1 MMVPFQDRA
10 RVFQA
15 VVAADRAAARH
26 ADALSGSL
34 AGHQFVTIRR
44 TSLLE
49 ARAAACRG
57 PPPVCHGALLRQPAL
72 APRTTALDRG
82 LLASRRRAQCA
93 AHAAVGSC
101 GGPQEDMQPTW
112 PPEPAVLA
120 EGVRRVAGRAQDGFA
135 QLGHVPGEEL
145 RGRVRIQFVDEYGAE
160 EAGVDGGG
168 LFKDFLERLVRPYTT
183 YPIPGVAPMPASA
196 CAAGGHVHSWGFC
209 MACARLRRACA
220 HKHVAACGA
229 ACMRGAT
236 GAPRGRGKAQG
247 PPTLAGL
254 RRCARASTRAWAC
267 SPPRRT
273 SACTRRRPR
282 RPPCRARSSTMSSWA
297 A

>member
-57 PPPVCHGALLRQPAL
+57 PPPVCHRALLRQPAL

-183 YPIPGVAPMPASA
+183 YPIPGVAPNASQ
-196 CAAGGHVHSWGFC
+196 
-209 MACARLRRACA
+209 RLR
-220 HKHVAACGA
+220 
-229 ACMRGAT
+229 
-236 GAPRGRGKAQG
+236 
-247 PPTLAGL
+247 
-254 RRCARASTRAWAC
+254 
-267 SPPRRT
+267 
-273 SACTRRRPR
+273 RRRPR
-282 RPPCRARSSTMSSWA
+282 PLLGVLYGLRSPAPRLRPQTRSSVWRCLHA
-297 A
+297 GGNRRAPGQG

>member
-49 ARAAACRG
+49 ARLAACVRRLCLARGPAAAAGAGFNMTAVGRGLLLPDAERSVQRTPLRRPLAARSRHAKHGTGALPSPPRACDAPPVARRTALRSWGGCRARSCAGACASSSWTSTARRRPAWTAAACSRTSWSAWCI
-57 PPPVCHGALLRQPAL
+57 PYALCAYPMWPQCRPA
-72 APRTTALDRG
+72 P
-82 LLASRRRAQCA
+82 ASR
-93 AHAAVGSC
+93 
-101 GGPQEDMQPTW
+101 E
-112 PPEPAVLA
+112 
-120 EGVRRVAGRAQDGFA
+120 
-135 QLGHVPGEEL
+135 
-145 RGRVRIQFVDEYGAE
+145 
-160 EAGVDGGG
+160 
-168 LFKDFLERLVRPYTT
+168 
-183 YPIPGVAPMPASA
+183 A
-196 CAAGGHVHSWGFC
+196 CA
-209 MACARLRRACA
+209 ARLRRACA
-220 HKHVAACGA
+220 RRRVAACGA
-229 ACMRGAT
+229 ACMRGST
-236 GAPRGRGKAQG
+236 GARRVSIPQG
-247 PPTLAGL
+247 PPTPAGP

-267 SPPRRT
+267 SPPRPT

-282 RPPCRARSSTMSSWA
+282 RPPCRARSRTTSSWA